1 MKKFLPLILIG
12 AGLLIVIGAILFFSR
27 NSNKATTIDEEN
39 AAVPELPAAQ
49 RPVISLIPS
58 NNPKDAKSDKG
69 KMLDL
74 KVQKINIPDAVSM
87 DYELVYTTG
96 MGIQQGVPGTV
107 KLDGTDIDRLLLLGS
122 ESSGKFRYDTGIET
136 GTITFKFRN
145 SSGKLIGKLQGDWHL
160 QTGVTE
166 LTSVDDSFKYT
177 LDKEAK
183 GVYFL
188 TMQTFAEPNTNSVVV
203 SANGYTVFASDGKAH
218 SGK

>member
-12 AGLLIVIGAILFFSR
+12 AGLLIVIGAIFFFSR
-27 NSNKATTIDEEN
+27 NSKKVTTVDDQNVAI
-39 AAVPELPAAQ
+39 PELPAEQ
-49 RPVISLIPS
+49 WPVISLIPTS
-58 NNPKDAKSDKG
+58 NPKDPKAGNG

-74 KVQKINIPDAVSM
+74 KVQKINIPGAVSM

-122 ESSGKFRYDTGIET
+122 ESSGKFRYDTGVEI

-166 LTSVDDSFKYT
+166 LTSVDGSFKYT